1 MSAKP
6 SYGKYGR
13 SVTHPSAHQRC
24 SLLKRYRIRQFDC
37 VICIRNHVLSQPSII
52 LKSGQRGILAKPKV
66 ITTLFFQ
73 RPLTLWTRS
82 ASVPE
87 QQSSDAIANFPTVN
101 VGSQGDNCAHGLV
114 AGGDRSFG
122 LVDPFIDLV
131 VCVAV
136 ARSPDFEEEV
146 VWAWRWS
153 VDLVKLVGCVVLRQ
167 PSDLVNG

>member
-6 SYGKYGR
+6 SYEKDGR

-24 SLLKRYRIRQFDC
+24 SLLKRYRVWQFDC

-52 LKSGQRGILAKPKV
+52 FESGQGGVLAKPKV

-82 ASVPE
+82 AGVPE
-87 QQSSDAIANFPTVN
+87 QQSSDAIANFPAVD
-101 VGSQGDNCAHGLV
+101 VGSQGDNFAHGLV

-136 ARSPDFEEEV
+136 ACSPDFEEEV
-146 VWAWRWS
+146 AWAWRWS
-153 VDLVKLVGCVVLRQ
+153 VDLVKLVGCFVLR
-167 PSDLVNG
+167 